1 MFVIA
6 NRIQFGVG
14 YILWVGVGAGVGYM
28 LWDTLWVQVWDTC
41 CGCRC
46 GCRGR
51 GVAILGQWLYWDQ
64 DVPTM
69 IGRVWNSGTISRTV
83 KNSGTIGRTVW
94 NSGTIRWS
102 LRQGTAMY

>member
-28 LWDTLWVQVWDTC
+28 LWDTLWVQVWVQ
-41 CGCRC
+41 GC
-46 GCRGR
+46 R

-69 IGRVWNSGTISRTV
+69 IGRVWNSGTIR
-83 KNSGTIGRTVW
+83 
-94 NSGTIRWS
+94 
-102 LRQGTAMY
+102 